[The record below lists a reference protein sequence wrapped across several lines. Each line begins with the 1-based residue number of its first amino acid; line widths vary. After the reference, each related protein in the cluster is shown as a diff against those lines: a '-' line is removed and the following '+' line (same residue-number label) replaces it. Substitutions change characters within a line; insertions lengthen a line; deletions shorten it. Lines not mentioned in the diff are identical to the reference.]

1 MPKRK
6 YPVIVALAGQGFEI
20 KRCCRIL
27 GVAPSGYFSWRRRS
41 PTPRELRREWLR
53 GLIGQIHADSR
64 GVYGYRRVR
73 AELQL
78 GRQIMVSR
86 KLVHKLMAEA
96 QLQGLP
102 ARKRRKSLVNVA
114 TAEDLVCREFARA
127 APDEL
132 WFADI
137 TEHPTREGKVY
148 CCVVL
153 DAHSRRIVG
162 WSIDSHQA
170 TSLVTNALAMAISN
184 RIPLGG
190 TVIHTDH
197 GTQFTSW
204 AFSERVRQAG
214 LVPSMGTVGDA
225 FDNALIEAFWARLQT
240 ELLDRKK
247 WKTRI
252 ELSTALFDYLEIFH
266 NRNRRHSALGMLTPI
281 EFEKVNNQT
290 AQAA

>member
-1 MPKRK
+1 M
-6 YPVIVALAGQGFEI
+6 IASLAGQGFEI

-27 GVAPSGYFSWRRRS
+27 DIAASGYFSWRRR
-41 PTPRELRREWLR
+41 TPSSTELR
-53 GLIGQIHADSR
+53 
-64 GVYGYRRVR
+64 
-73 AELQL
+73 L
-78 GRQIMVSR
+78 GRQIVVSR
-86 KLVHKLMAEA
+86 KLVHKLMAEGR
-96 QLQGLP
+96 LKGVP
-102 ARKRRKSLVNVA
+102 ARKQRKSFVNVA
-114 TAEDLVCREFARA
+114 TAEDLVCRDFNRS
-127 APDEL
+127 APNQL
-132 WFADI
+132 WLTNI
-137 TEHPTREGKVY
+137 TEHPTREGRVY

-170 TSLVTNALAMAISN
+170 TSLVTNALAMAVGN
-184 RIPLGG
+184 RNPPPG
-190 TVIHTDH
+190 TVIHCDH
-197 GTQFTSW
+197 GSQFTSW

-225 FDNALIEAFWARLQT
+225 YDNALIESFWARLQT

-281 EFEKVNNQT
+281 EFETVNNHTQ
-290 AQAA
+290 QAA